1 MTRKDEKQRWVVL
14 SIIGLVVGFC
24 IVKNVILPWF
34 DENRE
39 VAIPWIVRGLLLGIF
54 GLLCFFPLRNLI
66 IKRRFLSKYG
76 KLFDVKNQITS
87 ESKKVMQDISKELT
101 ALEKQLQSL
110 VQDSSHFKEKGNKN
124 K

>member
-1 MTRKDEKQRWVVL
+1 MTRKEEKQRWVVL

-39 VAIPWIVRGLLLGIF
+39 VAIPWIVRGLLLGIS

>member
-1 MTRKDEKQRWVVL
+1 MTRKEEKQRWVVL

-24 IVKNVILPWF
+24 IVKNVIWPWF
-34 DENRE
+34 NENRE
-39 VAIPWIVRGLLLGIF
+39 VATPWIARGLLLGIS
-54 GLLCFFPLRNLI
+54 GLLCFFPLRSLI

-101 ALEKQLQSL
+101 SLEAEIQHLAQESR
-110 VQDSSHFKEKGNKN
+110 SC
-124 K
+124 